1 MDGRRFLGRGRDL
14 SQSGISLQLDG
25 HLPRVGSQLDGEF
38 QLPGIQLPL
47 MLRARVAWTEVS
59 SGHVGLHFEELDPG
73 VGELLENFVAGRF

>member
-1 MDGRRFLGRGRDL
+1 
-14 SQSGISLQLDG
+14 
-25 HLPRVGSQLDGEF
+25 
-38 QLPGIQLPL
+38 